1 MKKFIIALMC
11 ATVSVAAMAQPQK
24 DNQKC
29 DKPMCCQENKAC
41 CQDGCCQEG
50 KACCQQKCCQDG
62 CCQEGKAC
70 CQQMCCLDGCCQ
82 QMCCGID
89 STTMKTVMELKK
101 KYRENY
107 RKELRQTLGDEKYIQ
122 YLEYKVFKQQ
132 RKAMRK
138 GMKQYKG
145 MRRGMG
151 PQGGGQWGMPGQQ
164 RMMHP
169 GFQGRGHGHGQKF
182 EGGVKKDDFKGNKD
196 KDKNKDKNKDKKKD
210 NKKKD
215 NK

>member
-11 ATVSVAAMAQPQK
+11 ATVSVAAVAQPQK
-24 DNQKC
+24 ENQKC

-41 CQDGCCQEG
+41 CQEGKACCQEG
-50 KACCQQKCCQDG
+50 KACCMQMGCQD
-62 CCQEGKAC
+62 
-70 CQQMCCLDGCCQ
+70 MCCS
-82 QMCCGID
+82 ID

-122 YLEYKVFKQQ
+122 YLEYQVAKKH
-132 RKAMRK
+132 RKAMKHRK
-138 GMKQYKG
+138 
-145 MRRGMG
+145 
-151 PQGGGQWGMPGQQ
+151 GQWGQPNPR
-164 RMMHP
+164 RMVRP
-169 GFQGRGHGHGQKF
+169 GFPGPGPKF
-182 EGGVKKDDFKGNKD
+182 QSGMKKDDFKGNKD
-196 KDKNKDKNKDKKKD
+196 TDKKNKDKKKD

>member
-70 CQQMCCLDGCCQ
+70 CQQMCCQDGCCQ

-138 GMKQYKG
+138 GMKQY
-145 MRRGMG
+145 RGMAH
-151 PQGGGQWGMPGQQ
+151 QRGGQWRMQGQHG
-164 RMMHP
+164 MMHP
-169 GFQGRGHGHGQKF
+169 GFHGHGHGQKS
-182 EGGVKKDDFKGNKD
+182 EGGMKKDDVKGNKD
-196 KDKNKDKNKDKKKD
+196 KGKDKKKD
-210 NKKKD
+210 NKKD
-215 NK
+215 NKK

>member
-24 DNQKC
+24 ENQKC

-41 CQDGCCQEG
+41 CQENKACCQEG
-50 KACCQQKCCQDG
+50 KACCMQMGCQD
-62 CCQEGKAC
+62 
-70 CQQMCCLDGCCQ
+70 
-82 QMCCGID
+82 MCCGID
-89 STTMKTVMELKK
+89 STTMKTVMEVKK

-122 YLEYKVFKQQ
+122 YLEYKVAKKE

-138 GMKQYKG
+138 AMKH
-145 MRRGMG
+145 RRGMAH
-151 PQGGGQWGMPGQQ
+151 QRGGQWRMQGQH

-169 GFQGRGHGHGQKF
+169 GFQGRGNGYGQKF
-182 EGGVKKDDFKGNKD
+182 EGGMKKDDVKGNKD
-196 KDKNKDKNKDKKKD
+196 KGKDKDKKKVDKKD
-210 NKKKD
+210 NKK
-215 NK
+215 

>member
-1 MKKFIIALMC
+1 MKKIIIALMC
-11 ATVSVAAMAQPQK
+11 ATVSVAAVAQPQK
-24 DNQKC
+24 ENQKC

-50 KACCQQKCCQDG
+50 KACCQQMCCQ
-62 CCQEGKAC
+62 
-70 CQQMCCLDGCCQ
+70 DGCCQ

-138 GMKQYKG
+138 AMKHRK
-145 MRRGMG
+145 
-151 PQGGGQWGMPGQQ
+151 GQWGQPNPR
-164 RMMHP
+164 RMVRP
-169 GFQGRGHGHGQKF
+169 GFPGPGPKF
-182 EGGVKKDDFKGNKD
+182 QSGMKKDDFKGNKD
-196 KDKNKDKNKDKKKD
+196 TDKKNKDKKKD

>member
-11 ATVSVAAMAQPQK
+11 ATVSVAAVAQPQK
-24 DNQKC
+24 ENQKC

-41 CQDGCCQEG
+41 CQEG
-50 KACCQQKCCQDG
+50 KACCMQMGCQD
-62 CCQEGKAC
+62 
-70 CQQMCCLDGCCQ
+70 
-82 QMCCGID
+82 MCCGID

-122 YLEYKVFKQQ
+122 YLEYQVAKKHH
-132 RKAMRK
+132 KAMRK
-138 GMKQYKG
+138 AMKGKHKG

-164 RMMHP
+164 RMMQP
-169 GFQGRGHGHGQKF
+169 GFQGHRHGNGQKF

-210 NKKKD
+210 NKKD
-215 NK
+215 NKK

>member
-11 ATVSVAAMAQPQK
+11 ATVSVAAVAQPQK
-24 DNQKC
+24 ENQKC
-29 DKPMCCQENKAC
+29 DKPMCCQ
-41 CQDGCCQEG
+41 D
-50 KACCQQKCCQDG
+50 
-62 CCQEGKAC
+62 
-70 CQQMCCLDGCCQ
+70 
-82 QMCCGID
+82 MCCGID

-122 YLEYKVFKQQ
+122 YLEYKVAKKE

-138 GMKQYKG
+138 AMKH
-145 MRRGMG
+145 RRGMAH
-151 PQGGGQWGMPGQQ
+151 QRGGQWRMRGQH

-169 GFQGRGHGHGQKF
+169 GFQSRGNGYGQKF
-182 EGGVKKDDFKGNKD
+182 EGGMKKDDFKGNKD

-210 NKKKD
+210 NKKD
-215 NK
+215 NKK